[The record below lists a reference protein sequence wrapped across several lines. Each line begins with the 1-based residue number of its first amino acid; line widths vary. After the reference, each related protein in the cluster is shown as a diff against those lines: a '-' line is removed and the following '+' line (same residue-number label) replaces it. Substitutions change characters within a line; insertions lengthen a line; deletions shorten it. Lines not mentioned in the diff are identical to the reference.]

1 MSGNIRAAVRA
12 LVIDPDDHV
21 LMVRLDFPNGSW
33 WVLPGGGIEP
43 GEDEVTALHREL
55 REEVGL
61 VDAQLSGHV
70 WSRTHLFRMTD
81 PSGRE
86 WDGQSENVHLVRTA
100 RFDPVPH
107 LDDNQLAR
115 ENLMSHRWWSVDEI
129 ESHGVENEHFAPRG
143 LAGILRAVITDGV
156 PDEPFVLFQED

>member
-1 MSGNIRAAVRA
+1 MSDNIRTAVRA
-12 LVIDPDDHV
+12 LVIDHDNHV

-43 GEDEVTALHREL
+43 GEDEITALHREL

-107 LDDNQLAR
+107 LDDKQLAR

-129 ESHGVENEHFAPRG
+129 ESHDAENEHFAPRG
-143 LAGILRAVITDGV
+143 FAGILRAVITDGV